1 MGSKQPIAPHPQV
14 QLTNVGNIELQHRSD
29 SPWGE
34 VLISD
39 GRNRVTL
46 ISAPLEHL
54 RILTYIQ
61 ITMNG
66 GST

>member
-1 MGSKQPIAPHPQV
+1 MESKQPIAPHPKV
-14 QLTNVGNIELQHRSD
+14 QLTNVGNIKLQHRSD

-46 ISAPLEHL
+46 ISAPPWN
-54 RILTYIQ
+54 TS
-61 ITMNG
+61 
-66 GST
+66 GSSPTSRLQ